1 MRLVDVRVEDAEA
14 WVRWRQM
21 IGCGASDLTKK
32 IPNQELT
39 LFFVGFRRFCRNF
52 PPPAPLAPP
61 PPAAPPAPSF
71 LFPFSSPILRVEQ
84 VCGLNSDARDPQD
97 CSAPSL
103 PPAPSPQS
111 PSPSGPIRSHRLL
124 VEGIFCL
131 AWFWLWLWLWLR
143 SDCRKRGLTCATVRW

>member
-1 MRLVDVRVEDAEA
+1 MQGFWGEMEG
-14 WVRWRQM
+14 RQM
-21 IGCGASDLTKK
+21 IGCVNRCKEK
-32 IPNQELT
+32 MKMPNQKLT

-61 PPAAPPAPSF
+61 PPPPPPPAPSF
-71 LFPFSSPILRVEQ
+71 LFPFSSPIFRVEQ

-111 PSPSGPIRSHRLL
+111 PSPSEPIRSHRLL
-124 VEGIFCL
+124 VEGIFCFPWF
-131 AWFWLWLWLWLR
+131 WFWLWPR
-143 SDCRKRGLTCATVRW
+143 SDWRKRGLTCATVRW